1 MSDEFSPRVVQAR
14 IRAGAS
20 VEVVAAETNWP
31 MDKVE
36 RYAGPPLAERAFVA
50 EQAQAV
56 TLHRHGNTL
65 ADLADQA
72 IQAMA
77 LNPARW
83 DAFRTDDARWSVTAT
98 TDGHQALWTF
108 DPTSRTVHAQN
119 AFARV
124 LMGLDETT
132 AVEQRPHLV
141 AVPHHNDDS
150 SEGTVELDDA
160 QPPAIH
166 TNSAPERDD
175 RASLPSARQD
185 TITLP
190 LGDVPSAEP
199 TKKRARGK
207 RASVPSWDE
216 ILFGAQRGHD
226 DS

>member
-20 VEVVAAETNWP
+20 VEVVAAETSWP
-31 MDKVE
+31 IDKVQ

-50 EQAQAV
+50 EQAQGV
-56 TLHRHGNTL
+56 TLHRHGHTL

-72 IQAMA
+72 IQALA
-77 LNPARW
+77 LSPVRW

-132 AVEQRPHLV
+132 VVEQRPHLV
-141 AVPHHNDDS
+141 AVPHHDES
-150 SEGTVELDDA
+150 ADDA
-160 QPPAIH
+160 PDREDVQAPPPNPGGA
-166 TNSAPERDD
+166 TQSDD
-175 RASLPSARQD
+175 RASVPSARQD

-199 TKKRARGK
+199 AKKRTRGK

-226 DS
+226 ES

>member
-1 MSDEFSPRVVQAR
+1 MSNEFSPRVVQAR

-31 MDKVE
+31 LDKVE
-36 RYAGPPLAERAFVA
+36 RYAGPPLAERAFIA
-50 EQAQAV
+50 EQAQGV
-56 TLHRHGNTL
+56 TLHRHGHTL
-65 ADLADQA
+65 SDLADQA

-77 LNPARW
+77 LSPVTW

-132 AVEQRPHLV
+132 VVEQRPHLV
-141 AVPHHNDDS
+141 AVPQRDEDVTEQAVESDDD
-150 SEGTVELDDA
+150 VE
-160 QPPAIH
+160 PVTP
-166 TNSAPERDD
+166 TETRNDD
-175 RASLPSARQD
+175 RASVPSARQD

-190 LGDVPSAEP
+190 LGDVPSVEP
-199 TKKRARGK
+199 NKKRARGK

-226 DS
+226 ES